1 MLFVKK
7 KAGAKEAPS
16 AKPTGLFI
24 DPDARPED
32 DAGQVIDV
40 PAVEVSP
47 VEEVSAVGEVTA
59 EVKATPRMGGFS
71 SLRVKKAAGVDKPAE
86 AQARSEKSTKP
97 GMLSSLKVRF
107 AAKTPEK
114 GAQAQ
119 SKPDDDVQPTAA
131 TAAEPKKAKA
141 AKAKKPAASRPA
153 KFGGKAEKQVVL
165 LTELDNGRQ
174 LYWSLEAD
182 KLSQTSE
189 TPQGTVY
196 SFSKEDFR
204 FRAADTLNYRQA
216 NDLALQE
223 VGEAVQVVN
232 RSKDL
237 SAVYATRQERALDS
251 KFLLAPAQQALDRL
265 LIERKKGGQ
274 SLICGFHLKD
284 SADES
289 SVAVLFHVSA
299 DGETSKPQISVNP
312 DSMEFVIAQFSASRK
327 VDKNTTEV
335 VLFDNAEFLTAL
347 AGAAAFPNEPVWRGV
362 PVRQVLSMAA
372 MGAMAVSVALG
383 GWAGYQ
389 FQQVSS
395 LQAKQARLQRDLADT
410 KKQMSALILG
420 SVPDFAKAMSLDV
433 PALMARAQQIWIPDT
448 RLTMVADLVSVKYD
462 LWMPVART
470 TTFNNR
476 PTAVD
481 PITFAHQQKLV
492 NYTPPEGCTRTPVGA
507 TGALNETQ
515 LTVACETGNPALA
528 HYRND

>member
-24 DPDARPED
+24 DPDARHAE

-40 PAVEVSP
+40 PAVEVSL
-47 VEEVSAVGEVTA
+47 VEEGAA
-59 EVKATPRMGGFS
+59 DAKAAPRMGGFS
-71 SLRVKKAAGVDKPAE
+71 SLRVKKATGADTPVK
-86 AQARSEKSTKP
+86 AQTPSENTAKP
-97 GMLSSLKVRF
+97 GVLSSLKARF
-107 AAKTPEK
+107 A
-114 GAQAQ
+114 
-119 SKPDDDVQPTAA
+119 SKNSSLAVQPQPEHADDSQPATAA
-131 TAAEPKKAKA
+131 AAEPKKAKA
-141 AKAKKPAASRPA
+141 AKAKKPAAARPT
-153 KFGGKAEKQVVL
+153 KFGGKAEKRVVL

-174 LYWSLEAD
+174 LYWSVEAD
-182 KLSQTSE
+182 KLSQTTE

-204 FRAADTLNYRQA
+204 FRAADALNYRQA

-265 LIERKKGGQ
+265 LIERKKEGQ

-335 VLFDNAEFLTAL
+335 VLFDNAEFLGAL

-420 SVPDFAKAMSLDV
+420 SVPDFAQAMSLDV
-433 PALMARAQQIWIPDT
+433 PALMARAQQIWMPDT

-462 LWMPVART
+462 LWMPVARM